1 MAFTNFV
8 SRCLHGEPPI
18 VYGDGEQTRDF
29 TYVDDA
35 VEANLALLDTDE
47 ADGEVMNI
55 GSTDNISI
63 IELAETIRDEIDPSL
78 DIEFDERH
86 DADAE
91 HTHAD
96 VTKARETI
104 GYEPTTTI
112 QEGTRR
118 FIEWYRDN
126 EDWYDALVRR
136 S

>member
-1 MAFTNFV
+1 
-8 SRCLHGEPPI
+8 

-29 TYVDDA
+29 TYADDA
-35 VEANLALLDTDE
+35 VEANLALLDTDA

-63 IELAETIRDEIDPSL
+63 IELARAIRDIIDPSI
-78 DIEFDERH
+78 DIEFDERYE
-86 DADAE
+86 ADAE

-96 VTKARETI
+96 TSKAHELI

-112 QEGTRR
+112 EEGARK
-118 FIEWYRDN
+118 FVEWYREN
-126 EDWYDALVRR
+126 EDWYDPLVRR